1 MRVLLVLFASFC
13 CQVTLGQNQPCDKI
27 INSGEVDCLW
37 QQIGSESCPNDQSN
51 MCQANNPCV
60 DNQISIPWSCL
71 DSNGAMMG
79 PYGGQ
84 GVEVLSTSFSVPKY
98 SQAPVGQ
105 NGRPP
110 IVTSGFACKRF
121 YKCICEGDESG
132 LQICRQTPCGLAI
145 LLNVTPDNNP
155 MVFCLTV
162 EPPID

>member
-1 MRVLLVLFASFC
+1 MRVLLVLFASIC
-13 CQVTLGQNQPCDKI
+13 CQVALGQNQPCDRI

-60 DNQISIPWSCL
+60 DNSPISVVWSCL
-71 DSNGAMMG
+71 DSNGDTMP
-79 PYGGQ
+79 PYGTK

-98 SQAPVGQ
+98 SRAPSGS

-110 IVTSGFACKRF
+110 NVTSGFACKRF
-121 YKCICEGDESG
+121 YSCTCEADESG
-132 LQICRQTPCGLAI
+132 LQICRQSTCGLAI

-155 MVFCLTV
+155 MVFCVTAEL
-162 EPPID
+162 